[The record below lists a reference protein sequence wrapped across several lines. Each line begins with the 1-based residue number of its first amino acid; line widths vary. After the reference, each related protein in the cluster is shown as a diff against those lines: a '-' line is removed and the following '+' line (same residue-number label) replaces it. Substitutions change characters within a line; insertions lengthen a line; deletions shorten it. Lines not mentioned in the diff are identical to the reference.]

1 MTKTGLHNLFSK
13 RVVFVTGKG
22 GVGKTTVTAALG
34 VAASNAGKKT
44 LVVELDT
51 EGNIPKFFEEN
62 AAFNKPKKLGENLF
76 AITIQPKNALHE
88 YIILKLRFETIY
100 KILFENRVVKFFI
113 NAVPG
118 LNEILMIGKIW
129 HLYSQTKNKGEPLY
143 DLIIVDAPATGHSIS
158 FLQVPQTVRNIVRL
172 GPIHE
177 DAKKIETLINDREK
191 TAVCL
196 VTLPEEMPTNEAI
209 DFFLINKST
218 LNFNI
223 EMVLVN
229 KFVPKLFSEDELYKL
244 QTVSAPQYQNLI
256 SDIKECAQFLY
267 RRHSLNQKNLERLE
281 EEINRSTNILPF
293 LFTED
298 LERKH
303 IAELANILMEGN
315 SP

>member
-1 MTKTGLHNLFSK
+1 MI
-13 RVVFVTGKG
+13 FVTGKG
-22 GVGKTTVTAALG
+22 GVGKTVVSAALG
-34 VAASNAGKKT
+34 IVASNIEKKT
-44 LVVELDT
+44 LLVELDT
-51 EGNIPKFFEEN
+51 EGNIPKFFEEKT
-62 AAFNKPKKLGENLF
+62 AFNKPQKLGQNLS
-76 AITIQPKNALHE
+76 AITIQPKAALHE
-88 YIILKLRFETIY
+88 YIILKLKFETLY
-100 KILFENRVVKFFI
+100 KILFENRIVKFFI

-129 HLYSQTKNKGEPLY
+129 HLYSQKNRKGEPLY

-158 FLQVPQTVRNIVRL
+158 FLQVPQTVKQIVKL

-177 DAKKIETLINDREK
+177 DANKIEKLLNNKEE

-229 KFVPKLFSEDELYKL
+229 KFIPRLFTEDELYKL
-244 QTVSAPQYQNLI
+244 QTISSSQYQNLI
-256 SDIKECAQFLY
+256 SDIKECTQFLY
-267 RRHSLNQKNLERLE
+267 NRHLLNQKNLERLAE
-281 EEINRSTNILPF
+281 ETNKAIDILPF

-298 LERKH
+298 LGRRH
-303 IAELANILMEGN
+303 IAELANILLEEKQEWH
-315 SP
+315 STI